1 MKPAGVTSL
10 RTLRRVL
17 GDRPLPYSLSMADSE
32 PGSQVVAGRV
42 GSGQFIARPPHRTF
56 WQWLTR
62 QPRLYEIPAG

>member
-1 MKPAGVTSL
+1 
-10 RTLRRVL
+10 
-17 GDRPLPYSLSMADSE
+17 MADSE